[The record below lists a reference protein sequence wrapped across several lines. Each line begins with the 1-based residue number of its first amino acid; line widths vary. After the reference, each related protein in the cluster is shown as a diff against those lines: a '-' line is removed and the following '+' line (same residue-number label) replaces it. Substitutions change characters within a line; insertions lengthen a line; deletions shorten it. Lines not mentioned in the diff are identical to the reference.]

1 MSEINKIS
9 KMSFSELLKI
19 EFMKCKRSKIV
30 PLIFIA
36 PLLVVSSGIANL
48 SSYFTP
54 EYTNAWSAMFIQ
66 SALVYA
72 YYLLPF
78 SMIVVCVM
86 IASRETGNNGILK
99 MLALPVSR
107 YALSAVKFCV
117 LIFYLFMEMV
127 VFLAVFVIGGLI
139 ATKTMG
145 VTETLPIFY
154 LLKWCFSLFLTM
166 LPCIGTMWPLL
177 SFLRNHC
184 YRWAL
189 ICFLSFQV
197 FWLQIRLFGLL
208 TLIATA
214 AIWFPARCA
223 ILQQKLLILH
233 FLYFRFC
240 LARFLSFVWCLRW
253 RSRNSAEKR

>member
-54 EYTNAWSAMFIQ
+54 EYTNAWPAMFIQ

-154 LLKWCFSLFLTM
+154 LLKWCFSLFLQCF
-166 LPCIGTMWPLL
+166 LVLGQCGPLL

-240 LARFLSFVWCLRW
+240 LARFLSFAWCFRW
-253 RSRNSAEKR
+253 RSHNSAEKR